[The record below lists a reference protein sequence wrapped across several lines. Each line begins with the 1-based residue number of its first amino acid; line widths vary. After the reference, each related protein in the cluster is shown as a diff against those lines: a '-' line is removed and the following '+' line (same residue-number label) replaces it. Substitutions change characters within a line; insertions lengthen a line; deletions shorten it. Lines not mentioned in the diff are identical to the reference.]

1 MDDPLFFTPFSRR
14 ASYAGE
20 ACTNEARKLRFLD
33 CIVRGRRELCLFRA
47 YSKVV
52 FETQVE
58 GALVSDF
65 LYHELVNSSSTFNM
79 ELMISP
85 VDWKRLALGLEKDQD
100 VMAPET
106 PRL

>member
-1 MDDPLFFTPFSRR
+1 MEKCF
-14 ASYAGE
+14 
-20 ACTNEARKLRFLD
+20 
-33 CIVRGRRELCLFRA
+33 FRA

-65 LYHELVNSSSTFNM
+65 LYHELVNSSSTFM

-100 VMAPET
+100 VMAQQT